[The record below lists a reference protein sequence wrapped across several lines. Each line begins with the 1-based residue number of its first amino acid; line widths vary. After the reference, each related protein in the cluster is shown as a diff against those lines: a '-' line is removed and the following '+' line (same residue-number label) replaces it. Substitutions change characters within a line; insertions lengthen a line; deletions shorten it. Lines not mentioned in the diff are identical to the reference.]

1 MLMFSMP
8 LYEAK
13 YDNEDAWQ
21 EISELKLM
29 DELYRTYDKVTPA
42 IKEMIQG
49 RELKTPHGIFR
60 LKING
65 AEQQSQFSSPKN
77 DPQILYLPLYY
88 VFHYPAYNL
97 YSL

>member
-1 MLMFSMP
+1 MFSMP

-42 IKEMIQG
+42 IKEMILG

-65 AEQQSQFSSPKN
+65 AEQTEAQSQYFPPKN
-77 DPQILYLPLYY
+77 DPQIPD
-88 VFHYPAYNL
+88 PTT
-97 YSL
+97 

>member
-13 YDNEDAWQ
+13 YDDEDAWQ

-42 IKEMIQG
+42 IKEMILG

-60 LKING
+60 LKANG
-65 AEQQSQFSSPKN
+65 PEHAKEQSQFT
-77 DPQILYLPLYY
+77 PQ
-88 VFHYPAYNL
+88 
-97 YSL
+97 